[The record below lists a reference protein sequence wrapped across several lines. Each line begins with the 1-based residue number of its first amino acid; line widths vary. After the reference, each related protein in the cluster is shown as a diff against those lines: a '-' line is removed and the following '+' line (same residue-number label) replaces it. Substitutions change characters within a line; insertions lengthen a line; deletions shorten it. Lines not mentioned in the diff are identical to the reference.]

1 MKILITGFDA
11 FGGEKINPSIETV
24 KRLPDVIAG
33 AEMIRLEIPTVRYK
47 SLDAVEK
54 AIEKY
59 DPDVILSTEQ
69 IMGNLWDCDG
79 NFVDGNTLAVYIRR
93 LREKIEPDPS
103 HPMRLL
109 TVRGLGYRW
118 EEGAP

>member
-47 SLDAVEK
+47 SLDAV
-54 AIEKY
+54 
-59 DPDVILSTEQ
+59 
-69 IMGNLWDCDG
+69 
-79 NFVDGNTLAVYIRR
+79 
-93 LREKIEPDPS
+93 
-103 HPMRLL
+103 
-109 TVRGLGYRW
+109 
-118 EEGAP
+118 